1 MIETAAQADRPNWR
15 LPAYVAIVELA
26 VLIFVALFNTD
37 TQLLLFFLF
46 VGPALLL
53 ISGILIFFWLVH
65 PSAIRCQLLPLLA
78 TLGVLWVMPTSL
90 VFYERSRP
98 YEIRDTA
105 RWLVLSRYY
114 KQIVLAQPQSA
125 SGGLKHIEWD
135 ATGFAGV
142 ANNTNY
148 LVFDPADTLATA
160 AKGHRPGKVTGIP
173 CEVLFVRRLESHWY
187 AVFFYTD
194 ENWDGCT

>member
-1 MIETAAQADRPNWR
+1 MIERAAQADRPNWR

-37 TQLLLFFLF
+37 TQLLLFLLF

-53 ISGILIFFWLVH
+53 ASIILIFLLFRA
-65 PSAIRCQLLPLLA
+65 AIGHARQFLPLLA
-78 TLGVLWVMPTSL
+78 TLAVLWVIPTSL

-105 RWLVLSRYY
+105 RWLVLSHHY

-135 ATGFAGV
+135 ATGFVGV

-148 LVFDPADTLATA
+148 LVFDPADTLSTAT
-160 AKGHRPGKVTGIP
+160 KRHRPGKFTGIP
-173 CEVLFVRRLESHWY
+173 CEVRYVRRLESHWY

-194 ENWDGCT
+194 ENWNGCS

>member
-1 MIETAAQADRPNWR
+1 MIERATQANRPNWR
-15 LPAYVAIVELA
+15 LLAYVAIVELA
-26 VLIFVALFNTD
+26 VLVFVALFNTD
-37 TQLLLFFLF
+37 TQLLLFLLF

-53 ISGILIFFWLVH
+53 TSIILIFLLFRAAVGY
-65 PSAIRCQLLPLLA
+65 RRQLLPLLA
-78 TLGVLWVMPTSL
+78 TLAVLWVMPTSL

-105 RWLVLSRYY
+105 RWLVLSHYY

-125 SGGLKHIEWD
+125 SGALKHIEWD

-173 CEVLFVRRLESHWY
+173 CEVLYVRRLESHWY

-194 ENWDGCT
+194 QAWDDCS